1 MTFNDPSG
9 DEPSRKTK
17 QQRIDEIIADLSSRN
32 ERQIIGALKRIPHE
46 GSPLMM
52 EALFNLYAQSP
63 SKEVVIL
70 LEKVVHNL
78 KDAACI
84 MPMLDM
90 LEHSKYAKIHAPI
103 LASFWQ
109 SGLDVSE
116 HLEALI
122 NVAIGGDFLTVM
134 EALTV
139 IENLEFSNDDA
150 ITKSIQLMD
159 KAVEIKSEKQTLLVE
174 LRQVL
179 LDKLLGER

>member
-1 MTFNDPSG
+1 MNDPSSN
-9 DEPSRKTK
+9 EPVRKTK
-17 QQRIDEIIADLSSRN
+17 QQRIDETIAELSSRN

-46 GSPLMM
+46 GSPQMI
-52 EALFNLYAQSP
+52 EALFSLYAQSP
-63 SKEVVIL
+63 SKEVIIL

-78 KDAACI
+78 KDADCI
-84 MPMLDM
+84 MPMLDL
-90 LEHSKYAKIHAPI
+90 LENGKHAKIHAPI

-116 HLEALI
+116 HLETLVNA
-122 NVAIGGDFLTVM
+122 AIAGDFLTAM

-159 KAVEIKSEKQTLLVE
+159 KAVELKSDKQTLLVE